1 MRKLDIFLLI
11 ILFVFICFCEKKVIA
26 QNLQAIYASSV
37 LFAGPNQGSVTLVS
51 GVSHQAGATTVTIPD
66 ETGTMLTDSSNYND
80 LLKALK
86 ALDATYGSHSGIN
99 WTSFGH

>member
-1 MRKLDIFLLI
+1 M
-11 ILFVFICFCEKKVIA
+11 
-26 QNLQAIYASSV
+26 
-37 LFAGPNQGSVTLVS
+37 TLVS
-51 GVSHQAGATTVTIPD
+51 GVSQHNGATTVTIPD
-66 ETGTMLTDSSNYND
+66 ETGTILTDSSNYND

>member
-1 MRKLDIFLLI
+1 M
-11 ILFVFICFCEKKVIA
+11 
-26 QNLQAIYASSV
+26 
-37 LFAGPNQGSVTLVS
+37 VS
-51 GVSHQAGATTVTIPD
+51 GVSQHNGATTVTIPD
-66 ETGTMLTDSSNYND
+66 ETGTILTDSSNYNN